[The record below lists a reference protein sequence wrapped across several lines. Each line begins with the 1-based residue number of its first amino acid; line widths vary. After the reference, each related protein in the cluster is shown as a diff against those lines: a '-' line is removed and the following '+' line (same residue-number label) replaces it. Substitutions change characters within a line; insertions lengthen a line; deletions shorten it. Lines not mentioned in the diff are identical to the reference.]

1 MPNKLKWTM
10 QLKKIGKRQEQTP
23 HQRRYTDG
31 KLAYGKMLNIPQDWG
46 IAN

>member
-1 MPNKLKWTM
+1 M
-10 QLKKIGKRQEQTP
+10 QFFKKNRQKQEQTS

>member
-1 MPNKLKWTM
+1 M
-10 QLKKIGKRQEQTP
+10 QLKKKIGKRREQSP

-31 KLAYGKMLNIPQDWG
+31 KLAYGKMLNIPQDRR